1 MHAHLG
7 FHLQRPLETGLVDL
21 GFEEPGLHQLFS
33 LKVDAV
39 DAGALEA
46 GGRRLDGDG
55 EGA

>member
-46 GGRRLDGDG
+46 GGCRLDGDG